1 MTLPNESNRTKPNWK
16 QVGTFLGVTFGLTYL
31 LNLILY
37 LAGGYGGNPATTLL
51 LQVQMLI
58 PAGVAIILQLWVFQ
72 DGPLYRLREP
82 TRWFFYGY
90 LIYAAIHLGIAVSAM
105 LIDNQT
111 FRLVASAAIQLLLVV
126 VLLLIVLLRLV
137 AGKEAFRKAGL
148 AGGRFWYYISFGLL
162 VVAIYALMTGL
173 NALFGTGQPVDTGQ
187 LLDQLAGGQAAE
199 TAAIPQWLLLAIV
212 GFQSV
217 ILGPVLALPIA
228 FGEEY
233 GWRGYLQGEL
243 VKLGKVRGIL
253 WVGVIWG
260 LWHAPIIAMGH
271 NYPGYP
277 LLGILLMT
285 LYTVALSFLFG
296 YAVLKSGSV
305 WLAAFLHGLN
315 NQVAAFLLVM
325 VYTPGDPVFSF
336 GVGLYGLAVWAIVV
350 AGLLLLDR
358 KIWTSPS
365 PLFSAGDLRAFALQ
379 AQDVPE
385 LQRFFEANPEYFLA
399 VEGRP
404 PGPDAAVTQ
413 FRNELPAGYTYTKS
427 WLLGFVDDANSLAG
441 MASLVSDFS
450 APGVWHIGIFIVA
463 TERHGSGDALALYR
477 ALEEWM
483 GRGGAQWVRLAVVEG
498 NVRAERFWEKAGFT
512 EVRRHHA
519 AEMGQRLNTLR
530 IMVKPLAGGALAGYY
545 ALIPRDRPET

>member
-1 MTLPNESNRTKPNWK
+1 MSLLGQRIQTRPNWR
-16 QVGTFLGVTFGLTYL
+16 QVATFVGVTFGLTYL

-37 LAGGYGGNPATTLL
+37 ISGGYGANPATTLL

-58 PAGVAIILQLWVFQ
+58 PAGVAIVLQLWVFE
-72 DGPLYRLREP
+72 DSPLYRLQEP

-90 LIYAAIHLGIAVSAM
+90 LVYAAVHTAIAVSAM

-111 FRLVASAAIQLLLVV
+111 YQVVASAAIQLLLVV
-126 VLLLIVLLRLV
+126 VLLLIVLLRLI
-137 AGKEAFRKAGL
+137 AGKDAFRRVGL
-148 AGGRFWYYISFGLL
+148 AGGRFWYYLAFGLL
-162 VVAIYALMTGL
+162 VIALYALMTGL
-173 NALFGTGQPVDTGQ
+173 NALLGLGQPVDTGQ
-187 LLDQLAGGQAAE
+187 LLAQLAGGQATE
-199 TAAIPQWLLLAIV
+199 TTPIPGWLLLVIV
-212 GFQSV
+212 GLQSV
-217 ILGPVLALPIA
+217 VLAPVLALPVA

-243 VKLGKVRGIL
+243 TKIGKVRGIL
-253 WVGVIWG
+253 LVGVIWG

-285 LYTVALSFLFG
+285 LYTMALSFLFG

-315 NQVAAFLLVM
+315 NQVASFLLVM

-358 KIWTSPS
+358 KAWSGPS
-365 PLFSAGDLRAFALQ
+365 PLFSAGDLRAVALQ
-379 AQDVPE
+379 AKDIPD
-385 LQRFFEANPEYFLA
+385 LQRFLEANPEYFLA
-399 VEGRP
+399 VQGDL
-404 PGPDAAVTQ
+404 PGPEEAASQ
-413 FRNELPAGYTYTKS
+413 FHNELPASYTYTKR
-427 WLLGFVDDANSLAG
+427 WLLGFVDDAGSLAG

-450 APGVWHIGIFIVA
+450 APGVWHIGLFIVA
-463 TERHGSGDALALYR
+463 TERHGSGDAQALYR
-477 ALEEWM
+477 ALEQWM
-483 GRGGAQWVRLAVVEG
+483 NRSGAQWVRLAVVEG

-512 EVRRHHA
+512 EVRKHYA
-519 AEMGQRLNTLR
+519 AEMGQQLNTLCV
-530 IMVKPLAGGALAGYY
+530 MAKPLAGGALAEYY
-545 ALIPRDRPET
+545 ALIPRDRPEP